1 MTIDAPTLD
10 TITGHTVM
18 VKMRELIKQMT
29 TFAKEVADLVNT
41 IPTDIQD
48 TYSREAIDEMLNE
61 IDSAISTLSD
71 SVYPKTEVYN
81 KTESD
86 ELIGTKADADSV
98 YTKSETDELL
108 SVKANTSDVYD
119 KTETDELLSAK
130 PNSSDVYNKTETD
143 NLLSAK
149 ANSNNVYTKSETDNL
164 LSAKQDELTAGTGI
178 TIQNNVISAT
188 GGTGGETWV
197 VVGEND
203 WATYVDDNRY
213 MSAKEDLK
221 VRFQL
226 NNGIK
231 GEYYVYKNYSIFDVN
246 ARILANVFYA
256 NSTLKIS
263 YFVNGYDANNNRN
276 SVTSNKFYY
285 DIVTIASDGTTD
297 TVNMQASK
305 VQQGVMSSHY
315 FEILHKL

>member
-1 MTIDAPTLD
+1 MSDITAPTLD
-10 TITGHTVM
+10 QITGYTVM
-18 VKMRELIKQMT
+18 EKMRSLIKNYVDT
-29 TFAKEVADLVNT
+29 TAQIIDRVEDTVTQEEIATYLEQYLADYYTKE
-41 IPTDIQD
+41 Q
-48 TYSREAIDEMLNE
+48 IDEIIANLN
-61 IDSAISTLSD
+61 ISN
-71 SVYPKTEVYN
+71 Y
-81 KTESD
+81 
-86 ELIGTKADADSV
+86 
-98 YTKSETDELL
+98 YTKSETDTLL
-108 SVKANTSDVYD
+108 SAKANTS
-119 KTETDELLSAK
+119 
-130 PNSSDVYNKTETD
+130 NVYNKTETD
-143 NLLSAK
+143 NLLSAKANSNNVYTKSETDTLLNTKANSNNVYTKSETDTLLSAK

-256 NSTLKIS
+256 NSALKIS